1 MASASRRIK
10 ASMKILSA
18 QFVKTAMLPVHYP
31 APLGPEIAF
40 AGRSNVGKSSLINVL
55 VNRNNLAK
63 ASRTPGRTQAINF
76 FMINDQI
83 SFVDLPGYGFAK
95 VPEKIRI
102 SWGPM
107 VETYLRERGNL
118 ILVIMILDIR
128 RDLREDDRN
137 FLLWME
143 GNQLPWQMVLTKADK
158 LSKNQVVSRR
168 RIIEEQ
174 AGISGIQKP
183 LSFSALNG
191 QGKDQLWGIIKEAAG
206 L

>member
-1 MASASRRIK
+1 
-10 ASMKILSA
+10 MKILSA
-18 QFVKTAMLPVHYP
+18 QFVKTATLPVHYP
-31 APLGPEIAF
+31 DPLGPEIAF
-40 AGRSNVGKSSLINVL
+40 AGRSNVGKSSLVNVL
-55 VNRNNLAK
+55 TNRNNLAK

-76 FMINDQI
+76 FMINDQM

-107 VETYLRERGNL
+107 VETYLRERSNL
-118 ILVIMILDIR
+118 KLLLLIMDVR
-128 RDLREDDRN
+128 RDLKDDDRN

-143 GNQLPWQMVLTKADK
+143 EYQLPWQLVLTKADK
-158 LSKNQVVSRR
+158 LSKNQAMGRR

-183 LSFSALNG
+183 LLFSALTG

-206 L
+206 F